1 MQNVPCQNMT
11 CHNQERLMFDVRAGV
26 CNSGPKFHLIEHLEY
41 ISFSNT
47 EVIQDYIFMSSALEV
62 NDRKLA
68 KCEWFW

>member
-1 MQNVPCQNMT
+1 MT

-62 NDRKLA
+62 NGFMIANSQNASDFNNL
-68 KCEWFW
+68 